1 MRRKI
6 DTIFPLFITFVHQNF
21 RRRRKIVIISPLEI
35 VFVFNFGR
43 LQRIKKYHFLRE
55 REDNFA
61 PQAIFLEK
69 KCECQR
75 ENTVTIF
82 PEAKNFEYF

>member
-43 LQRIKKYHFLRE
+43 LQRLKKYDFLRE

-61 PQAIFLEK
+61 SQAIFFREK
-69 KCECQR
+69 
-75 ENTVTIF
+75 T
-82 PEAKNFEYF
+82 

>member
-1 MRRKI
+1 MFQMRRKI

-21 RRRRKIVIISPLEI
+21 RLRRKIVIISPLEI

-43 LQRIKKYHFLRE
+43 LQRLQKYNFLQG

-61 PQAIFLEK
+61 AHAIFLK
-69 KCECQR
+69 KKREC
-75 ENTVTIF
+75 
-82 PEAKNFEYF
+82 